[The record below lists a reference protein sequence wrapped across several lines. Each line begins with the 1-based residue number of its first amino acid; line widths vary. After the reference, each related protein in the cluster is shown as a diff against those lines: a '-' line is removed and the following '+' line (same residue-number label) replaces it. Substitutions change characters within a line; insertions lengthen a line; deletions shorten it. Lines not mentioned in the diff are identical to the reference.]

1 MKIAVIGGGI
11 NGLFIAWRLC
21 DAGFGVELHDSGRVL
36 GQTSSASSKLLH
48 GGIRYLEHGR
58 LTLVREALID
68 RQWWLDNCPE
78 YANAIEINMPVFAKS
93 PRSAA
98 LLFIG
103 AVLYKLL
110 AGRRSLGPV
119 RWFGRAKTKVR
130 CPEIESVGLS
140 GSVSFFDAQM
150 NEESLGN
157 WVRWKAEESGVG
169 VFENSKIS
177 YVTRDAEVHGEQF
190 GVKQF
195 DFVVNACGPWAS
207 KLVRG
212 SEIDSDFDLTM
223 VRGSHIFIDQ
233 KISRPYLFQESEGS
247 RVVFVLPY
255 QGSTLVG
262 TTEVAQSLS
271 DPIECSEDERTYLL
285 SIYNNNF
292 TEKIS
297 SSNVQSEY
305 SGLRPIVT
313 SSDGERNLSAASR
326 ESKIETIDS
335 LINIYGG
342 KWTSA
347 PSLSKKVLSQ
357 VEKLRSNK

>member
-177 YVTRDAEVHGEQF
+177 YVTRDAKVHGEQF

-271 DPIECSEDERTYLL
+271 DPIECSEDERAYLL

-305 SGLRPIVT
+305 SGLRAIVT

-326 ESKIETIDS
+326 ESKIETMDS